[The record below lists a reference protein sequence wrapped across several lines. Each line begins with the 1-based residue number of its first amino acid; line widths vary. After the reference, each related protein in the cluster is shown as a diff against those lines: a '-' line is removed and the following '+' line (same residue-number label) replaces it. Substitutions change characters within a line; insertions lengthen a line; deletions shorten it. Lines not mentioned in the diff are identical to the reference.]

1 MEEHAEVKFK
11 ATQKIKNK
19 YKIQIAIATKQNDTE
34 KIKKLEQEQEA
45 EKKQIDED
53 LNEKSTAGKNTI
65 KDRYN
70 ELAQ

>member
-34 KIKKLEQEQEA
+34 KIKKLE
-45 EKKQIDED
+45 
-53 LNEKSTAGKNTI
+53 
-65 KDRYN
+65 
-70 ELAQ
+70 